1 MIDPRRVNPD
11 DAAKRRLDSRA
22 AVPIPT
28 GPQASALNF
37 TNPTQF
43 WNHFSAAMNENPP
56 LAETDLRVSAF
67 AHGSR
72 CVTSSASSSGWYAPR
87 RGKRR
92 ANGKEPDGRK

>member
-28 GPQASALNF
+28 GLQASALNF

-56 LAETDLRVSAF
+56 LASQIALLLPMFKPFGTD
-67 AHGSR
+67 GSL
-72 CVTSSASSSGWYAPR
+72 
-87 RGKRR
+87 
-92 ANGKEPDGRK
+92 EP